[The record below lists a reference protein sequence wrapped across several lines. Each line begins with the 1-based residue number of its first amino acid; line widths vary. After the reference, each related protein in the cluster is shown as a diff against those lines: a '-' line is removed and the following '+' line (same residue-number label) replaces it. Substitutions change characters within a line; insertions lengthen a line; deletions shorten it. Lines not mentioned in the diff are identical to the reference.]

1 MQMKMIIKKYY
12 EPLYAYKFD
21 NLHET
26 DQFLEKYNLLNL
38 IQKEID
44 DLNRP
49 ISIKEIES

>member
-1 MQMKMIIKKYY
+1 MEIKMIRKKYY

-26 DQFLEKYNLLNL
+26 DQFFEKYNLPNL

-44 DLNRP
+44 DLNKP